1 MYEVRWYGRGGQGA
15 VTASHVLVDAA
26 YKDGFG
32 GVQAFPFFGAERRG
46 APVKAFT
53 RISKT
58 TIYTRSMIYE
68 PDAIIVLD
76 PTLLDIVDVTEGLKK
91 GGIIVAN
98 TKEIP
103 KRWRNRD
110 WRIYIVDATAIAL
123 KVGLV
128 IAGSPVLNTPM
139 LDAFAKATGLVKLE
153 RIKEAISNKWKGK
166 AGERNIKA
174 AELAYEQCRLVT
186 S

>member
-1 MYEVRWYGRGGQGA
+1 MYEIRWHGRGGQGA
-15 VTASHVLVDAA
+15 VTASYVLVDAA
-26 YKDGFG
+26 YRDGYE
-32 GVQAFPFFGAERRG
+32 GVQSFPFFGAERRG

-58 TIYTRSMIYE
+58 MIYSRCQIYE

-76 PTLLDIVDVTEGLKK
+76 PTLLDIVDVTEGLKR
-91 GGIIVAN
+91 GGVIVAN
-98 TKEIP
+98 ANEVP
-103 KRWRNRD
+103 KKWRNKN
-110 WRIYIVDATAIAL
+110 WKIYIVDATAIAL
-123 KVGLV
+123 EVGLIV
-128 IAGSPVLNTPM
+128 AGSPVLNTPM
-139 LDAFAKATGLVKLE
+139 LGAFAKATGLVRLE

-174 AELAYEQCRLVT
+174 AELAYEQCKLVV